1 MNGTDLTKRLPFAFS
16 TFKWNQGFAAPQ
28 KNSRT
33 TTVKL
38 KSANAATLSTVSSL
52 LKKDKQLTLQ
62 ICSGPTLF
70 TSFHVLLLQ
79 PRPCKAV
86 NALAVNREVEV
97 NALSLRLFQTLPDVI

>member
-38 KSANAATLSTVSSL
+38 KSANAATSSTVSSL
-52 LKKDKQLTLQ
+52 LKKRQTAH
-62 ICSGPTLF
+62 
-70 TSFHVLLLQ
+70 TSDLLWAHV
-79 PRPCKAV
+79 V
-86 NALAVNREVEV
+86 H
-97 NALSLRLFQTLPDVI
+97 

>member
-38 KSANAATLSTVSSL
+38 NSANATSSTVSSL

-86 NALAVNREVEV
+86 NALAVNREVDV
-97 NALSLRLFQTLPDVI
+97 SALSLRLFQTLPDVI

>member
-28 KNSRT
+28 KNS

-86 NALAVNREVEV
+86 NALAVNREVDV
-97 NALSLRLFQTLPDVI
+97 SALSLRLFQTLPDVI